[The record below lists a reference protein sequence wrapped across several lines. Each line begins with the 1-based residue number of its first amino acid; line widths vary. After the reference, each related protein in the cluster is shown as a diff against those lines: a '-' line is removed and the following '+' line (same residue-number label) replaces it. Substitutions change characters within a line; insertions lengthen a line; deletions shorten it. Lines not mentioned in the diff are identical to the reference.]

1 VTTTEHRPA
10 TLPVNDEDPFSH
22 ELLEDPNPFHT
33 RLREAGPVVY
43 LERYDVYAFG
53 RYEQV
58 HAALVNWQE
67 FQSAAGVGLSNFRY
81 EKPWRP
87 PSLVLEADPPRHDA
101 PRRVLS
107 AVLGPR
113 ALRKL
118 REDWSADAEVL
129 VDQVLAA
136 GTEFDAV
143 TELSSTFPLRVFPD
157 AVGLPA
163 EGRENLLPYGDHAFN
178 AFGPHNDLMAKGEP
192 RVAELSGWVGSV
204 CARDVLAPQGF
215 GADIW
220 AAADR
225 GDVTPAQAPLLVRS
239 LLTAGVDTTV
249 HGLSAVLYAMAT
261 NPDQW
266 QRLRAHPELARV
278 AFDEAVRWESPVQT
292 FFRTATTDVQVAGT
306 VVPEG
311 KKILMYLASA
321 NRDPRRWEDPDAFDL
336 SRDPSGHV
344 GFGMGIHQCVGQH
357 VARLEAEAMLTA
369 LARRVET
376 IELAGPTRRHLNN
389 TLRAWESIPV
399 RMTLA

>member
-369 LARRVET
+369 LARRVEK

>member
-192 RVAELSGWVGSV
+192 RVAELSGWVGSG